1 MLMCVWDTF
10 FIFIWIFILYNGF
23 IASPGWHWQG
33 TVTPELRT
41 QQPCCRNYCSSWLE
55 NLRIWVCFGSP
66 APPVPAVV
74 RPVNISSLNP
84 TLWLAGKNSLGI
96 EAQCV
101 RAFPAVYIFRCNKLP
116 NKFLSLFSKCWSA
129 ARRDVNNLL
138 FFWGVILIYLLP
150 LGSVRG
156 VQRPGGC
163 WEEKGDQ
170 GELKN

>member
-66 APPVPAVV
+66 APPAPAVV

-138 FFWGVILIYLLP
+138 FFEELFWFICSLWAAWGECRDLEDVGKRREI
-150 LGSVRG
+150 R
-156 VQRPGGC
+156 
-163 WEEKGDQ
+163 E
-170 GELKN
+170 N